1 MIQRPSPRTTRNWTR
16 REQDVMYWDQWPVRS
31 PVLLFG
37 GLAYD
42 EQMYLDAW
50 KTLEADPTNDE
61 VLRNLPI
68 REPVLWV
75 D

>member
-1 MIQRPSPRTTRNWTR
+1 
-16 REQDVMYWDQWPVRS
+16 MYWEQWPVRS

-42 EQMYLDAW
+42 EQKYLDTW
-50 KTLEADPTNDE
+50 KTLEANPTNDE
-61 VLRNLPI
+61 VLRNVPL